1 MGATR
6 RLLFF
11 SFLLSL
17 LVFVQPATAQDF
29 TGTWQGRL
37 RFMKFDLRLVLKLQK
52 DSSDRWS
59 GTLQSPEQS
68 KVAYPVEELTVR
80 GDTLSFEVSEMETAY
95 QGVFSADSNAFLGR
109 FSQRGFKL
117 PMKLIKGD
125 DIDLL
130 YHRPQR
136 PRPPFPYTVEEV
148 RIVNKEGGDTLAGT
162 LTRPSGK
169 GRHPSV
175 VLITGSGPEDRDETV
190 FAHKPFLLIA
200 DRLTRLGFAVLR
212 CDDRGAGAS
221 TGVFATATPDDFA
234 SDVRAQVAYLRKRKD
249 IDRKK
254 VGLLGHSEG
263 GIIAPM
269 VAASDDKIA
278 FVILMAAPAIDL
290 FDLLLAQ
297 DSIAAKSEGAKRK
310 DIDETITTNTRLF
323 EIVKSSNDSA
333 EAARQMVDY
342 LDSAGAS
349 DREIE
354 ASLRQLGTPWMRW
367 YIGFDPAINLSK
379 TKCPVLAMNGQKD
392 VQVPAELNLP
402 VIDSLLKASGNI
414 RYSTVSFPGVNHL
427 FQPCRKCNVSEYVD
441 IDVTMEEEVL
451 QRMGEWLS
459 AQTRDRRD

>member
-1 MGATR
+1 
-6 RLLFF
+6 
-11 SFLLSL
+11 
-17 LVFVQPATAQDF
+17 
-29 TGTWQGRL
+29 
-37 RFMKFDLRLVLKLQK
+37 
-52 DSSDRWS
+52 
-59 GTLQSPEQS
+59 
-68 KVAYPVEELTVR
+68 
-80 GDTLSFEVSEMETAY
+80 
-95 QGVFSADSNAFLGR
+95 
-109 FSQRGFKL
+109 
-117 PMKLIKGD
+117 
-125 DIDLL
+125 
-130 YHRPQR
+130 
-136 PRPPFPYTVEEV
+136 
-148 RIVNKEGGDTLAGT
+148 
-162 LTRPSGK
+162 
-169 GRHPSV
+169 
-175 VLITGSGPEDRDETV
+175 
-190 FAHKPFLLIA
+190 
-200 DRLTRLGFAVLR
+200 
-212 CDDRGAGAS
+212 
-221 TGVFATATPDDFA
+221 
-234 SDVRAQVAYLRKRKD
+234 
-249 IDRKK
+249 
-254 VGLLGHSEG
+254 
-263 GIIAPM
+263 
-269 VAASDDKIA
+269 
-278 FVILMAAPAIDL
+278 MAAPAIDL